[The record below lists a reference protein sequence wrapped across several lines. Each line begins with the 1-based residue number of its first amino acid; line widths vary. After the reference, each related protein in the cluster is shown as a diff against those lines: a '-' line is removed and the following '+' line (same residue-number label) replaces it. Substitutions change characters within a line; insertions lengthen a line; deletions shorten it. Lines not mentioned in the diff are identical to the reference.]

1 MSDSME
7 EEYWERF
14 LKTGEIRDYLYYK
27 GMAIC
32 KKVID
37 SYESGGSSESDCSD
51 RHGACG
57 GTCR

>member
-1 MSDSME
+1 ME

-37 SYESGGSSESDCSD
+37 SYESGGSSESDYSD

>member
-1 MSDSME
+1 ME